1 MNNIFFEEEHLLFRD
16 SFRAFL
22 KKEVIPN
29 LNEWENQ
36 EKVDRKVLKSMA
48 EQGYFSLDIP
58 ESDGGLGLDFMYP
71 AILCEEIGRI
81 GSLGF
86 QTVVGGH
93 LFLAMNYLIH
103 AGSSFLKEKYL
114 TPSMNGELIG
124 SLSMSE
130 PNAGSDL
137 RSIKT
142 TALSSDDHYIVNGS
156 KTFISNG
163 YYGDYTVAA
172 VKIKDEISLLV
183 IDLDAQGVTKTKL
196 NKLGIKSS
204 DTAEISFDNVKVP
217 KENLLGEEGKG
228 FYYMMES
235 LQVER
240 MSGVLF
246 TVGLMD
252 HVLDMTLQ
260 YMREREAFGKHLEKF
275 QALRHKIAEITSEIE
290 SLRSFTHLTTYRLTK
305 GVNVVKECSMLKLKT
320 ADFMNEMV
328 YDCLQIFGGYGYM
341 EDYPIARLFRDARV
355 LSIYAGTSEIMKEI
369 IAKMVI
375 DEIEYKPIY

>member
-1 MNNIFFEEEHLLFRD
+1 MYDIFFEEDHQLFRD
-16 SFRAFL
+16 SLRAYL
-22 KKEVIPN
+22 KKEIVPH
-29 LNEWENQ
+29 LEHWETQ
-36 EKVDRKVLKSMA
+36 EKVDRSALKAMA

-58 ESDGGLGLDFMYP
+58 ESDGGLGLNFMYP

-93 LFLAMNYLIH
+93 VFLAMNYLIH
-103 AGSSFLKEKYL
+103 AGSPYLKEKYL
-114 TPSMNGELIG
+114 APSMSGAIVG
-124 SLSMSE
+124 SLSMTE
-130 PNAGSDL
+130 PNTGSDL
-137 RSIKT
+137 KAIKT
-142 TALSSDDHYIVNGS
+142 TALLSNDYYVVNGA

-172 VKIKDEISLLV
+172 VKIDGKISLLV
-183 IDLDAQGVTKTKL
+183 IDLNAEGVTKTKL

-204 DTAEISFDNVKVP
+204 DTAEIAFDNVKVP
-217 KENLLGEEGKG
+217 KKNLLGEAGKG

-246 TVGLMD
+246 TIGLMD
-252 HVLDMTLQ
+252 HVLDMTLK
-260 YMREREAFGKHLEKF
+260 YMSEREAFEKQLVKF
-275 QALRHKIAEITSEIE
+275 QALRHKIAEIATEID
-290 SLRSFTHLTTYRLTK
+290 SLKSFTYLTTYRLAK
-305 GVNVVKECSMLKLKT
+305 GENVVKECSMLKLKT

-328 YDCLQIFGGYGYM
+328 YDCLQMFGGYGYM
-341 EDYPIARLFRDARV
+341 EDYPIARLYRDVRV

-375 DEIEYKPIY
+375 DQLEYKPVY